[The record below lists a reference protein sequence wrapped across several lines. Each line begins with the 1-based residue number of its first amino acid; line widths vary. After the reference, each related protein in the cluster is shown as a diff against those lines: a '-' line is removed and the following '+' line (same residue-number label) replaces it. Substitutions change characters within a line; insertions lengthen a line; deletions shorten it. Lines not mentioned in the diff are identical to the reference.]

1 MLNIKNLVEKMLSSI
16 SAMLTNIS
24 SIESNMFNKNRITH
38 GQASVG
44 TISANAYKDVIIDH
58 NLGSG
63 THVVACLYSSG
74 TASNIGSVC
83 VAIMST
89 SSTQATI
96 RVFNDRSAT
105 INPAIR
111 WIAVN

>member
-1 MLNIKNLVEKMLSSI
+1 MLNIKKLIAELLTSI
-16 SAMLTNIS
+16 SSLQGNIS
-24 SIESNMFNKNRITH
+24 SLQSNMFNKNRITH
-38 GQASVG
+38 GQENVG

-89 SSTQATI
+89 SPTQATI